1 MAHRVR
7 GTVWGLQFCPFEDV
21 LGVGHGDGFTSM
33 LVPGLTPFLLNY
45 RWKIFKVQ
53 WVVWLDEAHSL
64 GYYLMDLF
72 PTTGAG
78 EPNFDGLDA
87 NPYRS
92 VKQRQEWEVKA
103 LLDKIQPELISLNPI
118 ELGQV
123 DRATF
128 QQRHQDRV
136 QALVSVWSHNACIL
150 NMDVELL
157 VFLSYICISRDM
169 IHSRKR
175 SLFPSIRR
183 RVGVLLVA
191 WKGARKKWQMRTRG

>member
-33 LVPGLTPFLLNY
+33 LVPGSTPFYLNY
-45 RWKIFKVQ
+45 RWKMFEVKQVGRLH
-53 WVVWLDEAHSL
+53 WALN
-64 GYYLMDLF
+64 YYFVNVF
-72 PTTGAG
+72 PGAG

-103 LLDKIQPELISLNPI
+103 LLEKIQPELISLNPI

-136 QALVSVWSHNACIL
+136 QALVSFWKSNVAFKIWTL
-150 NMDVELL
+150 NHA
-157 VFLSYICISRDM
+157 LSVQW
-169 IHSRKR
+169 HS
-175 SLFPSIRR
+175 
-183 RVGVLLVA
+183 
-191 WKGARKKWQMRTRG
+191 